1 MNGYGQPG
9 YSRLPNEGYASPP
22 VRDIHG
28 GYVGMPGQPGAPVAA
43 STQAVPDMSVSLT
56 QMRARLA
63 ALMNQRASDPYN
75 GALATEIE
83 ALRRDVV
90 RHGLTCYMI

>member
-1 MNGYGQPG
+1 MP
-9 YSRLPNEGYASPP
+9 SEGA

-28 GYVGMPGQPGAPVAA
+28 GYVVMPPGQPGAPAPA
-43 STQAVPDMSVSLT
+43 PPQPVPDMSVSLT

-75 GALATEIE
+75 GALASDIE

-90 RHGLTCYMI
+90 CPRDSLFCGVFHCSFENLV